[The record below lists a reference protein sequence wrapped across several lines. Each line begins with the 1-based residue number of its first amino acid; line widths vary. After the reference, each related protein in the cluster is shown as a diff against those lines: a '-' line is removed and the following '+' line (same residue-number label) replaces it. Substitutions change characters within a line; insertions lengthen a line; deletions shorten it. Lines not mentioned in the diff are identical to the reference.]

1 MSSDFSSERVAL
13 SLLLLLV
20 TSLALFWTRSR
31 VQIPTEGRLQ
41 LAVACV
47 TGLAYGL
54 FRVWVGCGLV
64 MPPVF
69 K

>member
-1 MSSDFSSERVAL
+1 MTFDSSPERFGISLVLVLVAAL
-13 SLLLLLV
+13 F
-20 TSLALFWTRSR
+20 LFWTRRR
-31 VQIPTEGRLQ
+31 VQSTTTGRLQ
-41 LAVACV
+41 LVVACV

-64 MPPVF
+64 TPLY

>member
-1 MSSDFSSERVAL
+1 MRFTFPPEPIAL
-13 SLLLLLV
+13 SVCLLLV
-20 TSLALFWTRSR
+20 TALALFWTRSR

-47 TGLAYGL
+47 PGLAYGL